1 MIGDGFTGRGRVGSS
16 GRLGIVRI
24 TFAAALACLCA
35 SPAPADAQAPVTS
48 IHAIHILP
56 KAEAQTGLPV
66 AFEATVTYYNRSD
79 VDLFVQDGGEAIYVE
94 TKPGEDLVPGDRVR
108 VRGKTRD
115 SFTTDVVGEDVTV
128 LHHGNLPTP
137 VEATFGQMI
146 RAERDCMWAT
156 VRAKVRS
163 ADRVDFEEL
172 HGIFLKLQMDGG
184 AVDVTVVSTDT
195 SSLDGLL
202 DAEVEVTGVVSGRF
216 DSKMQLTGILLEVPS
231 IAYVKIVK
239 RAEINPDSLPIAPM
253 NQVLSAYDQQDLT
266 HRVRVKGTITYYQP
280 GSAVVLQHGK
290 TSLWISTHS
299 STPMRVG
306 DVAEATGFPDTHD
319 GFLTLTDGEIR
330 DTGVFEPVLAQ
341 PATWRQL
348 ATWNSGDPDGH
359 QSDLVSFEGK
369 VMAAVREDSQDEF
382 VLQSQGKLFTAIYRH
397 PPSDRALPPMREIA
411 VGTRI
416 RVTGICMADQPG
428 SISPEEQEVPF
439 NILLRSFDDI
449 AVVAKPSLLSVR
461 NLLLLTG
468 FLLLLLFL
476 AGARSWSRERKVRRQ
491 NGAAAFIERQRSRIL
506 EDINGT
512 RPLAEII
519 EEIADLASYKMS
531 SAPCWCQIVDGAQLG
546 KRPPDLSSFGVIQV
560 EILGRSGTSLGTIY
574 AAIHPHAKTHA
585 GETETLNM
593 AAALAALAIETRRL
607 YSDLVRRSEFD
618 LLTDTH
624 NRFSLGSYLDQQIE
638 QARQFA
644 GIFGLLYID
653 LNDFKKVN
661 DVYGHQ
667 IGDLYLQEVAV
678 RMKRQLRGADMLARL
693 GGDEFAI
700 LLPTVRNRAAVED
713 IARRI
718 GLCFESPFCFDGP
731 IIHGS
736 ASIGI
741 ALYPEDGASRDSLL
755 SAADAEMYVN
765 KQVRR
770 ENISGQLRS

>member
-1 MIGDGFTGRGRVGSS
+1 MIGDGLTGRGRVGSP
-16 GRLGIVRI
+16 GRQGIGRVA
-24 TFAAALACLCA
+24 FAAALACLSA
-35 SPAPADAQAPVTS
+35 SPAPAAAQVPLTS

-56 KAEAQTGLPV
+56 KSEAQTGLPV

-108 VRGKTRD
+108 VKGKTRD

-128 LHHGNLPTP
+128 LHHGDLPTP

-163 ADRVDFEEL
+163 ADQVDFEEL

-184 AVDVTVVSTDT
+184 AVNVTVVSTDT

-231 IAYVKIVK
+231 MAYVKIVK
-239 RAEINPDSLPIAPM
+239 HAELNPDSLPIAPM

-280 GSAVVLQHGK
+280 GSAVVLQHGE
-290 TSLWISTHS
+290 TSLWITTHS

-306 DVAEATGFPDTHD
+306 DVAQATGFPDTHD

-341 PATWRQL
+341 SATWRQL

-382 VLQSQGKLFTAIYRH
+382 VLQSQGKLFTAIYHH
-397 PPSDRALPPMREIA
+397 PPSNRTLPPMREIA

-416 RVTGICMADQPG
+416 RVTGICMAVQPG
-428 SISPEEQEVPF
+428 SISPGEQEVPF
-439 NILLRSFDDI
+439 NILLRTFDDI
-449 AVVAKPSLLSVR
+449 AVVAEPSLLNVR

-468 FLLLLLFL
+468 FLMLLLFL
-476 AGARSWSRERKVRRQ
+476 AGARGWSRERRVRRQ

-519 EEIADLASYKMS
+519 EEIAALASYKMGS
-531 SAPCWCQIVDGAQLG
+531 VPCWCQIVDGAQLG
-546 KRPPDLSSFGVIQV
+546 KRPPDLTSFAVIHV
-560 EILGRSGTSLGTIY
+560 EIAGRSGTSLGTIY
-574 AAIHPHAKTHA
+574 AAIHPQIKTHA
-585 GETETLNM
+585 RETETLNM
-593 AAALAALAIETRRL
+593 AAALAALAVETRRL
-607 YSDLVRRSEFD
+607 YSDLVRRSEYD
-618 LLTDTH
+618 LLTDTY

-638 QARQFA
+638 QARQYA

-653 LNDFKKVN
+653 LNEFKKVN
-661 DVYGHQ
+661 DLHGHQ
-667 IGDLYLQEVAV
+667 IGDLYLQQVAI
-678 RMKRQLRGADMLARL
+678 RMKHQLRGQDMLARL
-693 GGDEFAI
+693 GGDEFAV
-700 LLPTVRNRAAVED
+700 LLPTVRNRAAVEE
-713 IARRI
+713 IAHRI
-718 GLCFESPFCFDGP
+718 GMCFESPFNFEGH
-731 IIHGS
+731 IVHGS

-741 ALYPEDGASRDSLL
+741 ALYPEDGTSRDSLL
-755 SAADAEMYVN
+755 SSADAEMYVN
-765 KQVRR
+765 KQIRR
-770 ENISGQLRS
+770 DNVSGQPRS

>member
-1 MIGDGFTGRGRVGSS
+1 MP
-16 GRLGIVRI
+16 L
-24 TFAAALACLCA
+24 
-35 SPAPADAQAPVTS
+35 TS

-56 KAEAQTGLPV
+56 KSEAQTGLPV

-128 LHHGNLPTP
+128 LHHGDLPTP

-163 ADRVDFEEL
+163 ADQVDFEEL

-184 AVDVTVVSTDT
+184 AIDVTVVSTDT
-195 SSLDGLL
+195 SSLNGLL

-231 IAYVKIVK
+231 IAFVKIVK
-239 RAEINPDSLPIAPM
+239 RAELNPDSMPIAPM

-280 GSAVVLQHGK
+280 GSAVVLQHGE
-290 TSLWISTHS
+290 TSLWITTHS
-299 STPMRVG
+299 SNPMRVG

-341 PATWRQL
+341 PASWRQL

-382 VLQSQGKLFTAIYRH
+382 VLKSQGKLFTAIYHH
-397 PPSDRALPPMREIA
+397 PPSDRTLPPMREIA

-416 RVTGICMADQPG
+416 RVTGICMAVQPG
-428 SISPEEQEVPF
+428 SISPGEQEVPF

-449 AVVAKPSLLSVR
+449 AVVAEPSLLNVR

-476 AGARSWSRERKVRRQ
+476 AGARGWSRERRVRRQ

-519 EEIADLASYKMS
+519 EEIADLASYKMGS
-531 SAPCWCQIVDGAQLG
+531 VPCWCQIVDGAQLG
-546 KRPPDLSSFGVIQV
+546 KRPPDLTSFAVIHV
-560 EILGRSGTSLGTIY
+560 EIAGRSGTSLGTIY
-574 AAIHPHAKTHA
+574 AAIHPQIKTHA
-585 GETETLNM
+585 TETETLNM
-593 AAALAALAIETRRL
+593 AAALAALAVETRRL
-607 YSDLVRRSEFD
+607 YSDLVRRSEYD
-618 LLTDTH
+618 LLTDTY

-638 QARQFA
+638 QARQYA

-653 LNDFKKVN
+653 LNEFKKVN
-661 DVYGHQ
+661 DIHGHQ
-667 IGDLYLQEVAV
+667 IGDLYLQQVVA
-678 RMKRQLRGADMLARL
+678 RIKHQLRGQDMLARL
-693 GGDEFAI
+693 GGDEFAV
-700 LLPTVRNRAAVED
+700 LLPTVRNRAAVEE
-713 IARRI
+713 IAHRI
-718 GLCFESPFCFDGP
+718 GMCFESPFNFEGH
-731 IIHGS
+731 IVHGS

-741 ALYPEDGASRDSLL
+741 ALYPEDGTSRDSLL
-755 SAADAEMYVN
+755 SSADAEMYVN
-765 KQVRR
+765 KQIRR
-770 ENISGQLRS
+770 DNVPEQPRS